1 MMFKHANI
9 TSKAARIFSVIY
21 GLDWVTT
28 VPPTVK
34 LAFGPPA
41 FAEMVL
47 RLAVIAARV
56 LDGSLTRLRG
66 VPEIAIE
73 NVQFRHFL
81 GDPFGFRVGPR
92 LALAR
97 IRVLQETKPHN
108 SRSAQNAVHDPVLL
122 ASR

>member
-9 TSKAARIFSVIY
+9 SSKAARIFSVIY
-21 GLDWVTT
+21 GLDWVAT

-47 RLAVIAARV
+47 RLAVIAALV

-92 LALAR
+92 PGACPYPGPSGNQASQLK
-97 IRVLQETKPHN
+97 E
-108 SRSAQNAVHDPVLL
+108 RSKC
-122 ASR
+122 SS